1 MKSDMGLAVVIPA
14 VKKNVAFP
22 DDLIKKLAG
31 VTLIQRA
38 MNVASQ
44 AFTRSQVHVLT
55 DSEEIDLICKRN
67 DVTCIYDQTLC
78 LDAKNYLESLRPY
91 ILPLVDCWQDIMV
104 LSPYI
109 PLIKASELRDAY
121 RHFCK
126 RDAELLVPVS
136 RDLLCPYAPWPRQVT
151 HMFNDGTEREFAT
164 ESRAFGVFRGNLLRE
179 LPDRLVEPVTYPL
192 NERMI
197 EIRSYEDW
205 WLCEKLLNRRR
216 IVFRVIGHKDV
227 GMGHIYRSLALA
239 HEITDH
245 EIRFVCDI
253 KSSVAANK
261 LAGSDY
267 WLGVYEPDCIE
278 QAIIDLKP
286 DLVVNDILNT
296 DADYIRR
303 LRENN
308 IRVVNFEDLG
318 SGAVETDLTIN
329 DLFDDPLFAGENI
342 LWGNQWF
349 FVRDEFADARP
360 HRFKKK
366 VSRIL
371 LTFGGTDP
379 NDLTRKVLH
388 AVMPYCAQHSIAI
401 DVVSGE
407 GYGHI
412 EELEQ
417 EIAEIKRPEVT
428 YTYATG
434 VISNIMEG
442 AEIAISSNG
451 RTIYE
456 LAHMNIPA
464 IVLAQNEREKTHHFA
479 CQKNGFVPLGF
490 YKGEE
495 TDHSMCEVLRRFVED
510 ESYRH
515 DLFSQL
521 QYSSFTRN
529 KRKVVQRILAL
540 LNIHETAI

>member
-1 MKSDMGLAVVIPA
+1 
-14 VKKNVAFP
+14 
-22 DDLIKKLAG
+22 
-31 VTLIQRA
+31 
-38 MNVASQ
+38 
-44 AFTRSQVHVLT
+44 
-55 DSEEIDLICKRN
+55 
-67 DVTCIYDQTLC
+67 VTCFYDQTLR
-78 LDAKNYLESLRPY
+78 LDSGNYLESLRPH
-91 ILPLVDCWQDIMV
+91 ILQLVERWQDIMV
-104 LSPYI
+104 LSPYN
-109 PLIKASELRDAY
+109 PLIKASELQNAY
-121 RHFCK
+121 RYYFN
-126 RDAELLVPVS
+126 RGAELLVPVN
-136 RDLLCPYAPWPRQVT
+136 RELLRPYVPWSRQVRQ
-151 HMFNDGTEREFAT
+151 MLNDGTEREFAA
-164 ESRAFGVFRGNLLRE
+164 ESRAFCIFRGNLLRE
-179 LPDRLVEPVTYPL
+179 LQDRLVEPVTYLL

-227 GMGHIYRSLALA
+227 GMGNLYRSLALA

-267 WLGVYEPDCIE
+267 WLGVYEPDVIE
-278 QAIIDLKP
+278 KAIIDLQP

-296 DADYIRR
+296 DADYIRC
-303 LRENN
+303 LRKHG
-308 IRVVNFEDLG
+308 IRVINFEDLG
-318 SGAVETDLTIN
+318 SGATETDLTIN
-329 DLFDDPLFAGENI
+329 DLFDEPLVTGENI

-349 FVRDEFADARP
+349 FVRDEFTDAKP
-360 HRFKKK
+360 HRFEKR

-379 NDLTRKVLH
+379 NDLTRKILH
-388 AVMPYCAQHSIAI
+388 AVLPYCAKQSIAI

-412 EELEQ
+412 KELEQ
-417 EIAEIKRPEVT
+417 EIDKIITPEVK

-434 VISNIMEG
+434 VISNIMEKT
-442 AEIAISSNG
+442 ELAISSNG

-464 IVLAQNEREKTHHFA
+464 IVLAQNEREKTHCFA
-479 CQKNGFVPLGF
+479 CEENGFIPLGI
-490 YKGEE
+490 YKGEVS
-495 TDHSMCEVLRRFVED
+495 DHAVCAALRRLVKNSD
-510 ESYRH
+510 YRH
-515 DLFSQL
+515 DLFSRL
-521 QYSSFTRN
+521 QNSNFARN

-540 LNIHETAI
+540 LYMHETAI